1 MPVPAFSLSPP
12 LPRLTQKPISSSP
25 SLLSPSR
32 RPLTATA
39 SPAHRTLTSI
49 PAKGYDTLSVSDD
62 LSLRARASLYAK
74 SSRFPAPAA
83 ATLANWADNYA
94 RVLATSVHF
103 PSSAAATAFADA
115 RFRTLLEVCT
125 QLHEKPLPFSS
136 YHERVRKPFDFYKF
150 GLDFTTALIDV
161 PSSRLAGAHNLRRAA
176 AQVAAGENVVF
187 LSNHQS
193 EGDPYAIDVLFDWV
207 GNMDRD
213 FCEEVVFM
221 AGDRVR
227 DDPVVTP
234 FSVGRNLLTVYSKKH
249 INDVPKLRSDKLKH
263 NRRTIASTVA
273 LFKEGGTTLW
283 FAPSGGRDRRSKE
296 TNCVEVSHFDADAVD
311 VMLMTAKKA
320 GRPTHFY
327 PMALVTYT
335 MFPPPETV
343 GDATLGEDRK
353 CDYGPCHMAIGD
365 EIDFSCDAIAE
376 LEKDED
382 KVGRRR
388 VRAQYVE
395 EIVRKAYRDIGGRE
409 I

>member
-1 MPVPAFSLSPP
+1 MHAAAFASPASLPSLRA
-12 LPRLTQKPISSSP
+12 LPRRPCTSLTAP
-25 SLLSPSR
+25 R
-32 RPLTATA
+32 ATA
-39 SPAHRTLTSI
+39 SIPRTLRSI
-49 PAKGYDTLSVSDD
+49 PALGYDTLAVSDGQ
-62 LSLRARASLYAK
+62 SLRARSERYASEA
-74 SSRFPAPAA
+74 RFPAGAA
-83 ATLANWADNYA
+83 ATLANWADNYRA
-94 RVLATSVHF
+94 VLGSSVHF
-103 PSSAAATAFADA
+103 SDGGGEAASFADE
-115 RFRTLLEVCT
+115 RFTTLLEVCT
-125 QLHEKPLPFSS
+125 QLYEEPLPFSS
-136 YHERVRKPFDFYKF
+136 YHERVRKPFDYYKF

-161 PSSRLAGAHNLRRAA
+161 PASRLKGEVNLRKAA

-207 GNMDRD
+207 GGMERKY
-213 FCEEVVFM
+213 CEEVVFM

-249 INDVPKLRSDKLKH
+249 INDIPKMRSDKLKH
-263 NRRTIASTVA
+263 NRRTIASTVS
-273 LFKEGGTTLW
+273 LFKKGGTTLW
-283 FAPSGGRDRRSKE
+283 FAPSGGRDRRDPQTGS
-296 TNCVEVSHFDADAVD
+296 VEVSSFDADAVD

-320 GRPTHFY
+320 GNPTHFY

-353 CDYGPCHMAIGD
+353 CDYGPCHMAVGD
-365 EIDFSCDAIAE
+365 EIDWKSEEILAAQ
-376 LEKDED
+376 KSED

-388 VRAQYVE
+388 VRAQFVE
-395 EIVRKAYRDIGGRE
+395 DIVRQAYQDIGGRD